1 MQEGTV
7 VRWLMSEG
15 SEVKVGDPVAEIE
28 TDKAVVEFESTADG
42 LLRTLLVSEGTVV
55 QVGRPIAIVGAE
67 DEEIPE
73 PVEEPE
79 QAAAPEETADQ
90 EPAAIPLPPAAAEP
104 VVASDAVEVR
114 ASPVARRLADEG
126 GIDLRLIT
134 GTGPGGRI
142 TKDDVQSFEPP
153 EQPAETVAAPDA
165 TEAAPGPPAPEAA
178 PPATGAVAG
187 EKTPLTRMRQQI
199 ARVTVKSKQE
209 IPHFYVS
216 AEIDVSEAMEL
227 RQRLNADVAEQGIRI
242 TVNDMVIKACVGALK
257 KYPKF
262 NSSFAG
268 DGLQMNESINI
279 GIAIAEEEGLIVPAI
294 LDCGDKSLA
303 EVSAA
308 SKDLVRRSQ
317 SGTLHPQEYT
327 GGTFSISN
335 MGMFDV
341 SSFVAIIHPPNAA
354 VLAVGQ
360 VAERPVVRDGEI
372 GIARIM
378 STTLS
383 VDHRVADGAEG
394 ARFIVEVKGLLEN
407 PLSLLV

>member
-1 MQEGTV
+1 MPQMGYDMQEGTV

-187 EKTPLTRMRQQI
+187 E
-199 ARVTVKSKQE
+199 E
-209 IPHFYVS
+209 
-216 AEIDVSEAMEL
+216 
-227 RQRLNADVAEQGIRI
+227 NAPD
-242 TVNDMVIKACVGALK
+242 
-257 KYPKF
+257 
-262 NSSFAG
+262 
-268 DGLQMNESINI
+268 
-279 GIAIAEEEGLIVPAI
+279 
-294 LDCGDKSLA
+294 
-303 EVSAA
+303 
-308 SKDLVRRSQ
+308 
-317 SGTLHPQEYT
+317 
-327 GGTFSISN
+327 
-335 MGMFDV
+335 
-341 SSFVAIIHPPNAA
+341 PNAPA
-354 VLAVGQ
+354 NSKGHRQEQA
-360 VAERPVVRDGEI
+360 RDT
-372 GIARIM
+372 ALLR
-378 STTLS
+378 LS
-383 VDHRVADGAEG
+383 RD
-394 ARFIVEVKGLLEN
+394 
-407 PLSLLV
+407 